1 MDAVYTD
8 HDRRFSRLSL
18 IDFASEDDLL
28 ISSPSCDFH
37 DANSLGFAKED
48 EEQDNFERLET
59 VESNRIEE
67 RTDGFEQRE
76 DEPQL
81 LPSSEPERIERN
93 GKYNLR
99 KSLAWD
105 SAFLTGAG
113 FLDPEELTSMIA
125 PVGRH
130 EKRVLPIIP
139 EDVLKSSDSISTLGS
154 EIMPLESIE
163 GNLFEDV
170 RASIQ
175 KSSRTIGK
183 SNSRIKVESGR
194 QGALKLPS
202 PGRLD
207 LTSQNK
213 IKDGSA
219 SSKQSDGLQGP
230 GRTTKQNSSQ
240 PREAQAMGKLP
251 SNSTLTKRPSL
262 AATVNDSTTSGAGSA
277 DGQDSVGLRSTTH
290 KLSRLPTAGTREQ
303 KTSSEVSI
311 SSSNKVGKSSS
322 KDARIKTDCKASP
335 SSGSTQK
342 TQSRVAPKVKTR
354 IGNSRLPSY
363 TISQSKHSSGISS
376 ASSKS
381 EWSTESSSNSTHELQ
396 SNSSRAS
403 LHSISSKRISVDSD
417 ASHDGSNPAVGSH
430 TQTTGSIK
438 PSGLRLPSPK
448 IGYFDGGKTSIMK
461 SNVSVPG
468 GTTKIGAGN
477 VSAIGGQNKTKP
489 SKLQPVTV
497 LPKSTTRAVSQPN
510 LNLKSHKTTATK
522 MSKTNE
528 LDQEVKELGCD
539 GSNTDMHNSDVCA
552 ISIAT
557 REMSLENEAGSNANE
572 TTSANTD
579 GELNGLQNFGT

>member
-163 GNLFEDV
+163 GNLFED
-170 RASIQ
+170 
-175 KSSRTIGK
+175 
-183 SNSRIKVESGR
+183 
-194 QGALKLPS
+194 
-202 PGRLD
+202 
-207 LTSQNK
+207 

-240 PREAQAMGKLP
+240 PREAQQLKAMGKLP

-335 SSGSTQK
+335 SSRSTQK